1 MTAPRT
7 DCLFGQ
13 EEAEITTR
21 FEAFPDEPPVEW
33 SHPIGLDGRF
43 RSPIET
49 HVVLPAGGP

>member
-7 DCLFGQ
+7 DYLFGQ

-21 FEAFPDEPPVEW
+21 LEAFPDEPPVEW

-49 HVVLPAGGP
+49 RVVLPAGGP